1 MSSAKGLLILE
12 ALAAAAICS
21 IMAVAVTA
29 AVMSAYHGRENR
41 LQAAVEMDEN
51 YASAMEGERACIV
64 TCAPTE
70 EALP

>member
-1 MSSAKGLLILE
+1 MSSVRGLLILE

-21 IMAVAVTA
+21 IMAVVVTA
-29 AVMSAYHGRENR
+29 AVMCTYHGRENR
-41 LQAAVEMDEN
+41 RQAAMEMDEN
-51 YASAMEGERACIV
+51 YASAMEGESTCIV

>member
-1 MSSAKGLLILE
+1 
-12 ALAAAAICS
+12 
-21 IMAVAVTA
+21 MAVAVTA